1 MSEGKANNNEHNES
15 QHTLCPWLE
24 DWQGKKDDTTKLSDK
39 VGESQPGSGKEEVVY
54 MGYVFEL
61 SWVGVKSSQGSQGTV
76 YGWVSFQVMEKS
88 KWMAGFEK
96 RDGSV

>member
-1 MSEGKANNNEHNES
+1 
-15 QHTLCPWLE
+15 
-24 DWQGKKDDTTKLSDK
+24 

-76 YGWVSFQVMEKS
+76 YG
-88 KWMAGFEK
+88 
-96 RDGSV
+96 